1 MTDILSSEVGTL
13 PSGFDPWDPAHVDD
27 PIAVYTMMRET
38 EPMHWNAKRR
48 LWFAT
53 RFDDVALVLRD
64 HENFSSAQYNI
75 DKPHMTER
83 PVDGDRY
90 QAFKGPTMV
99 TTEPPEQR
107 RLRRGS
113 APAFSTRGLDRLA
126 DRIREI
132 ADRLLDRVEGDEGM
146 DAIADFAYPLPVYA
160 IAELLGVPR
169 EDQDE
174 FLELA
179 LADRGSPAHDPH
191 ASKETLERT
200 AAHGR
205 RLREFVED
213 VIEKKRR
220 LPGEDLISALLTSQR
235 EDGLAHAE
243 MIDTIHLMMEAG
255 HITTVNLI
263 GNGLDVLLDR
273 PEDME
278 AIRNDPGL
286 APPAVQECLRYVGPV
301 QFTGRTA
308 IRDTVVGGS
317 LVKAGESVIPLIPA
331 ANRDPLQFTDP
342 EEFRIDRRPNRHL
355 ALGIGVHVCIGASL
369 ARVET
374 EIAFT
379 RLLTRFPHLRRAG
392 ETAWNTSFELRGR
405 TTLPVAF
412 G

>member
-1 MTDILSSEVGTL
+1 MTDILSSKVGGL
-13 PSGFDPWDPAHVDD
+13 LSGFDPWDPAHVDD

-38 EPMHWNAKRR
+38 EPMHWNTKRG

-53 RFDDVALVLRD
+53 RYDDVALVLRD

-83 PVDGDRY
+83 PVDGERY

-99 TTEPPEQR
+99 TTEPPEHT
-107 RLRRGS
+107 RLRKGS
-113 APAFSTRGLDRLA
+113 APAFSTRGLKRLK
-126 DRIREI
+126 
-132 ADRLLDRVEGDEGM
+132 DRVEGIAERLLNQVEGNEGM
-146 DAIADFAYPLPVYA
+146 DAIADYAYPLPVYA
-160 IAELLGVPR
+160 IAELLGVPH

-174 FLELA
+174 FLALA
-179 LADRGSPAHDPH
+179 LADKGSPAHDPN
-191 ASKETLERT
+191 ATKETLERT

-205 RLREFVED
+205 RLRDFVED
-213 VIEKKRR
+213 VIEKKRKQ
-220 LPGEDLISALLTSQR
+220 PGEDLISSLLVSQQ
-235 EDGLAHAE
+235 EDNLTHAE

-278 AIRNDPGL
+278 WLRNDPDL
-286 APPAVQECLRYVGPV
+286 ATSAVQECLRYVGPV

-308 IRDTVVGGS
+308 IKDTVLGGQ
-317 LVKAGESVIPLIPA
+317 LIKAGEAVIPLMPA
-331 ANRDPLQFTDP
+331 ANRDPLQFADP
-342 EEFRIDRRPNRHL
+342 EEFRIDRKPNRHL
-355 ALGIGVHVCIGASL
+355 GVGIGIHVCIGAAL
-369 ARVET
+369 ARLET

-379 RLLTRFPHLRRAG
+379 KLLSRFPNLRRAG
-392 ETAWNTSFELRGR
+392 EAEWNTSFELRGR

-412 G
+412 R